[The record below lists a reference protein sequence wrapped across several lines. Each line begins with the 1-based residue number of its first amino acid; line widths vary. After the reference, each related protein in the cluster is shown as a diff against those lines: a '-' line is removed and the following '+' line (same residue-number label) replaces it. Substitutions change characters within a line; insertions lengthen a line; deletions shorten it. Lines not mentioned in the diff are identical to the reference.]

1 MLMMLI
7 RRWLLLRSS
16 KWIVGIVSILAII
29 GLLSSIGTFLKQGLI
44 LVLIA
49 VAVYIIYRFAFGNRE
64 SKKEQQAFLKAAR
77 RSRKRLK
84 KRHADG
90 AVRAHLRK
98 KPIRK
103 KSEVQLTV
111 IEGKKGKKKNRA
123 VF

>member
-1 MLMMLI
+1 M
-7 RRWLLLRSS
+7 RSS

-29 GLLSSIGTFLKQGLI
+29 GLLSSIGTFLKSGLI
-44 LVLIA
+44 FILIA
-49 VAVYIIYRFAFGNRE
+49 AAIYLLYRFAFGNGE
-64 SKKEQQAFLKAAR
+64 NKKEQQAFLKAAR
-77 RSRKRLK
+77 KSRKRLK

-90 AVRAHLRK
+90 TVRAHLRK

>member
-29 GLLSSIGTFLKQGLI
+29 GLLTSIGTFLKNAVI
-44 LVLIA
+44 LVLIVTA
-49 VAVYIIYRFAFGNRE
+49 AYLIYRFAFGKRE
-64 SKKEQQAFLKAAR
+64 SQKEKQAFLKAAR

-84 KRHADG
+84 KRQADG
-90 AVRAHLRK
+90 AVKAHLRK

-103 KSEVQLTV
+103 KSEVQLPV